1 MWIGPLMM
9 FAGAVAIGYAPI
21 GLRMSEFGPQATGFW
36 RFLIALPLIAGVIY
50 AQGGRLGHPS
60 LLSLIAGTFFGLDI
74 AFWHASLIMTSVAN
88 ATFIVN
94 LGTAAVGLVAWIA
107 LKERP
112 TKLWPLAIGTA
123 LLGALLLSRGAE
135 GEDAGALQ
143 GDLLALLAAVMVGL
157 YLFVAKLARRTESA
171 MNVLFWSTAATLVV
185 STIAT
190 LVKQERLEPV
200 DWTWLITPFFLALIA
215 HLLGQ
220 GLIVA
225 GVGRTP
231 AALAGLLLLIQPVA
245 SALAAWPL
253 FGEALSPVQMAGA
266 ALILVGVWLAGR
278 R

>member
-60 LLSLIAGTFFGLDI
+60 LMSLIAGTFFGLDI

-107 LKERP
+107 LNERP
-112 TKLWPLAIGTA
+112 TKLWPLAIGIA